1 MGCPCQHQPR
11 LAVTEQKVRL
21 TGMRI
26 DVSAEH
32 GGVRAGLAEAV
43 NEVRRARARQAT
55 AIFCEMRRLN
65 CNAARRAPRMA
76 RQQRRQPRP
85 LTIN

>member
-1 MGCPCQHQPR
+1 M

-32 GGVRAGLAEAV
+32 GGVRAGLAEAGQ
-43 NEVRRARARQAT
+43 RGAAGAGP
-55 AIFCEMRRLN
+55 AGN
-65 CNAARRAPRMA
+65 CH
-76 RQQRRQPRP
+76 
-85 LTIN
+85 LL